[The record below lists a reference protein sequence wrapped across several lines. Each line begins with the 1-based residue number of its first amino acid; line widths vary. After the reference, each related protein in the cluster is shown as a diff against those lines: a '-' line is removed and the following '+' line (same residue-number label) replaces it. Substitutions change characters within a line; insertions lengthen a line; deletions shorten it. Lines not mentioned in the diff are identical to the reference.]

1 MPMYPTGRTTPLF
14 VAGMR
19 AMSDDYRRTFSL
31 NAKDT
36 EFVDVIR
43 LDERNDISELEL
55 CYARS
60 PQIIPRA
67 IPRGEYVLT
76 IKAFADVGGEVEG
89 KYLVS
94 VRDGILKFEP
104 VVK

>member
-1 MPMYPTGRTTPLF
+1 
-14 VAGMR
+14 
-19 AMSDDYRRTFSL
+19 
-31 NAKDT
+31 
-36 EFVDVIR
+36 
-43 LDERNDISELEL
+43 
-55 CYARS
+55 
-60 PQIIPRA
+60 
-67 IPRGEYVLT
+67 VLT